1 MEGLS
6 EDEFFCDLESEDFF
20 EESVEV
26 LDSLDFSFEDF
37 LLSEEFE
44 STLSDDLPMELDL
57 LP

>member
-6 EDEFFCDLESEDFF
+6 EDEFFCDLESEEFF

-37 LLSEEFE
+37 LLSEEF
-44 STLSDDLPMELDL
+44 
-57 LP
+57 

>member
-6 EDEFFCDLESEDFF
+6 EDELFCDFESEEFF

-37 LLSEEFE
+37 LLSEELE
-44 STLSDDLPMELDL
+44 SELSEELPMELDL